1 MVSGASSMYLLL
13 SASITAVYRICMVAK
28 QTLKLV
34 KGTNLTRGQFSNG
47 WFTEDKHCV
56 YVHTVDQKCFKEVY
70 HKIFDLFL
78 VQMGSNHEKRLQ
90 SWNTLPLLLPFDTLI
105 SNCIL
110 SFI

>member
-56 YVHTVDQKCFKEVY
+56 YVQ
-70 HKIFDLFL
+70 
-78 VQMGSNHEKRLQ
+78 
-90 SWNTLPLLLPFDTLI
+90 
-105 SNCIL
+105 
-110 SFI
+110 